1 MNNVTS
7 AFNELMMRAIKD
19 TELIENAYE
28 RATARTN
35 IMKTLA
41 MTNGVEVNLVGVAKS
56 QVTQTPR
63 ETLDNAPNL
72 SNNETSNSASVQQRP
87 DIIPGSEPGINTN
100 GASCGSEDL
109 PVRPVMPTPP
119 AADTNP
125 TPATPAPEANT
136 ATVAQPAAAV
146 QQNPQPAEERPFID
160 PVALGDEWNPKV
172 FNMLMSEIQETKAL
186 VQLNPNLVT
195 PTLMS
200 EVGIAITNG
209 AVTTVTTPMH
219 IPPKMYRIFLSALKK
234 RVVDA
239 GGKIPA

>member
-41 MTNGVEVNLVGVAKS
+41 MTNGVEINLVGVAKG
-56 QVTQTPR
+56 QATQTPR
-63 ETLDNAPNL
+63 EALDNAPNL
-72 SNNETSNSASVQQRP
+72 SNNEAGNPAGVQQRP

-125 TPATPAPEANT
+125 TPATPAPEAGAA
-136 ATVAQPAAAV
+136 ATAQPAAAV
-146 QQNPQPAEERPFID
+146 QQNPQPTEERPFID
-160 PVALGDEWNPKV
+160 PITLGDVWTPEVQKLLEPEIKETCMLANLNPG
-172 FNMLMSEIQETKAL
+172 FITTMLMSEVA
-186 VQLNPNLVT
+186 
-195 PTLMS
+195 M
-200 EVGIAITNG
+200 AITNG
-209 AVTTVTTPMH
+209 AIQKIARPSEV
-219 IPPKMYRIFLSALKK
+219 PPKFYRIFLSALKK
-234 RVVDA
+234 RIVDA
-239 GGKIPA
+239 GRKVA